1 MSDAR
6 PQLNAAEAESFH
18 YLEAL
23 KYTGRAGAEAIDPW
37 DPKADSFMSGNAKV
51 RADYTVAK
59 EGGDFSSVQ
68 MAVSQAVRDAGT
80 GKTGDRIYIAIHP
93 GVYDETVIVPRL
105 IVGDRSVAITLFGT
119 GNAPQETV
127 IRANIDQGMCGADF
141 LATFGDAV
149 DGYAPEIAEIYR
161 ANAALERLSTENACV
176 LRVEND
182 GFQAKNLSVKNAYN
196 CDRADRNSKCED
208 GKGGPKN
215 AAGQFAKGWHQA
227 VATLVH
233 NADRVH
239 FDHVRFS
246 SFQDTLYFKGRV
258 PGMTVRSYYS
268 NCDVEGDIDFIFGR
282 ATAYFDRCEIRS
294 LGSRV
299 DHAYVVAPST
309 NMHTRYGIVFNEC
322 DFTHDGSEAALAGT
336 FSLGRQWFQ
345 TVRASPYGIPNVK
358 GYRTRLAE
366 TSEFD
371 HPPEGTIS
379 LDVLEAVGKCVIL
392 NSRIGAHINPQAPWD
407 DWSGGRRNADGEFVP
422 GEWNTRYRPVQ
433 YSSDDFFC
441 YLGDWLKG
449 EGLVFHKPDPAE
461 PWLAEFNNRQA

>member
-6 PQLNAAEAESFH
+6 PQLSAAEAAKFH
-18 YLEAL
+18 YAEVL
-23 KYTGRAGAEAIDPW
+23 KYTGRAGAETIDPW
-37 DPKADSFMSGNAKV
+37 DPKADTFMCGNAKV
-51 RADYTVAK
+51 RADYTV
-59 EGGDFSSVQ
+59 GRTGSDFNSIQ
-68 MAVSQAVRDAGT
+68 MAVSQAVADAATVGT
-80 GKTGDRIYIAIHP
+80 DDRIYIAIRP
-93 GVYDETVIVPRL
+93 GVYEETVIVPRL
-105 IVGDRSVAITLFGT
+105 IVGGRTVSITLFGT
-119 GNAPQETV
+119 GSAPQETV
-127 IRANIDQGMCGADF
+127 IRANIDQGMSGADF
-141 LATFGDAV
+141 LTAFGAAV
-149 DGYAPEIAEIYR
+149 DRYAPEVAEIYR
-161 ANAALERLSTENACV
+161 ANAALDRLSTENACV

-182 GFQAKNLSVKNAYN
+182 GFQAKNLTVHNAYN
-196 CDRADRNSKCED
+196 CDREDRNSKCED

-215 AAGQFAKGWHQA
+215 AAGQFARGWHQA

-246 SFQDTLYFKGRV
+246 SFQDTLYFKGCV

-268 NCDVEGDIDFIFGR
+268 NCHVEGDIDFIFGR
-282 ATAYFDRCEIRS
+282 STAFFESCEIRS

-299 DHAYVVAPST
+299 NHTYVVAPST
-309 NMHTRYGIVFNEC
+309 NMHTPYGIVFNDC

-345 TVRASPYGIPNVK
+345 TVRASPYGIANIE

-371 HPPEGTIS
+371 NPPEGTIS

-392 NSRIGAHINPQAPWD
+392 NSRIGAHINASAPWD

-433 YSSDDFFC
+433 YRSDDFFR

-449 EGLVFHKPDPAE
+449 EGLALQKPDPAE